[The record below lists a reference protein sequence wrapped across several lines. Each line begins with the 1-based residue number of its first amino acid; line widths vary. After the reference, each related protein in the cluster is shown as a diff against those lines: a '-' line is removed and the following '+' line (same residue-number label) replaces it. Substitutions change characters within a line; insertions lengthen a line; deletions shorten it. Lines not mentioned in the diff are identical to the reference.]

1 MNKKQTKFYFHEDI
15 SLKKLSELIHTY
27 FIKDPDFEYVEAR
40 SEMEVLNPLSLRAD
54 MVFKGKEKVILYEF
68 LSVKSNL
75 KNVLKR
81 VLTYVSILYGKYE
94 LPIEVRIMIS
104 PYVEEDAISLEVC
117 PGMFFEP
124 KISSFK
130 QRDGDKFLNNIN
142 EKVKNNEE
150 LTFQETI
157 DLGIVPLMRSEHS
170 PNDQI
175 LKTIELTRRIKNI
188 DHDLK
193 NEILGVQVLLADKFV
208 EDPDLK
214 NQIMDVINMDLDIV
228 HDYGTYREEQG
239 IKQGIK
245 QGKDLGRGEEK
256 VKTAINMLNE
266 GYSINQIEKV
276 THLDANSI
284 EQLKNSK

>member
-1 MNKKQTKFYFHEDI
+1 MKEKETKFYFHEDM
-15 SLKKLSELIHTY
+15 SLKKLSELIYLY
-27 FIKDPDFEYVEAR
+27 FIKDPNYEYIEAR
-40 SEMEVLNPLSLRAD
+40 SEMEIINPHSRRAD
-54 MVFKGKEKVILYEF
+54 MVFKGKEKIILYEF

-75 KNVLKR
+75 KNVSKR
-81 VLTYVSILYGKYE
+81 VLSYVSALYEKYDM
-94 LPIEVRIMIS
+94 PIEVRIMIS

-130 QRDGDKFLNNIN
+130 EYDGDIFLNNIN

-157 DLGIVPLMRSEHS
+157 DLGIVPLMRSEYS

-188 DHDLK
+188 DYDLK
-193 NEILGVQVLLADKFV
+193 NEILGVQVLLADRFV

-214 NQIMDVINMDLDIV
+214 NQIMDVIDMNLDIV
-228 HDYGTYREEQG
+228 HDYGNYREEQV
-239 IKQGIK
+239 IEQGV
-245 QGKDLGRGEEK
+245 EK
-256 VKTAINMLNE
+256 VATNMLNE
-266 GYSINQIEKV
+266 GYTTDQIAEV
-276 THLDANSI
+276 THLDTNSI
-284 EQLKNSK
+284 EQLKK

>member
-1 MNKKQTKFYFHEDI
+1 MKEKETKFYFHEDM
-15 SLKKLSELIHTY
+15 SLKKLSELIYLY
-27 FIKDPDFEYVEAR
+27 FIKDPDYEYIEVR
-40 SEMEVLNPLSLRAD
+40 SEMELINPRSRRAD
-54 MVFKGKEKVILYEF
+54 MVFKGKEKIILYEF

-75 KNVLKR
+75 KNVSKR
-81 VLTYVSILYGKYE
+81 VLTYVCALYEKYDM
-94 LPIEVRIMIS
+94 PIEVRIMIS

-130 QRDGDKFLNNIN
+130 EYDGDIFLNNIN

-157 DLGIVPLMRSEHS
+157 DLGIVPLMRSEYS

-188 DHDLK
+188 DYDLK
-193 NEILGVQVLLADKFV
+193 NEILGVQVLLADRFV

-214 NQIMDVINMDLDIV
+214 NQIMDVIDMNLDIV
-228 HDYGTYREEQG
+228 HDYGNYREEQV
-239 IKQGIK
+239 IEQGV
-245 QGKDLGRGEEK
+245 EK
-256 VKTAINMLNE
+256 VATNMLNE
-266 GYSINQIEKV
+266 GYTTDQIAEV
-276 THLDANSI
+276 THLDTNSI
-284 EQLKNSK
+284 EQLKK